1 MISKIVKMNSHEI
14 DFEPIGEDIQI
25 VEIELDLGE
34 TVIQKQELWIKWK
47 TMPLMPKMGDGSLSQ
62 HRVLAVKQKGGVLF
76 LVVLGRMND
85 GG

>member
-1 MISKIVKMNSHEI
+1 
-14 DFEPIGEDIQI
+14 
-25 VEIELDLGE
+25 
-34 TVIQKQELWIKWK
+34 
-47 TMPLMPKMGDGSLSQ
+47 MPKMGDGSLSQ